1 MSKPKI
7 KKDSKRSGVRP
18 ARRNKLAE
26 RADAFFN
33 TRTGRGSSRDKTQLV
48 RPGLQTII
56 NSAEAR
62 EWYKTNGFVQAIID
76 APAEDSTREWID
88 MSTNFDETNEETG
101 EEGKNIS
108 RIIMNRL
115 DELKAKKS
123 TRKLVRNSG
132 IYNQG
137 GFMFIGTK
145 ENAPSTEKNLQ
156 NPIKDLKKVEFL
168 NVFGPEF
175 GHAQANDLTVTSP
188 RFGRPTMFTLG
199 SGAPG
204 STDVH
209 ESRVVWLVR
218 KFEEQDNFGISTIQ
232 TILDAIL
239 AQDTALWSS
248 THLATEM
255 AIKVLKSPEVRN
267 MKKNDI
273 ASTIE
278 GMTNQMSTQAMILLR
293 DDEEFDKKTFSMSG
307 MKELFDFIFENLS
320 GMSQVPKSRIMGNSQ
335 GVITAGQYDTINYY
349 ENVRRFQE
357 NDVREILERLISMIV
372 VESEGPVREAM
383 GDQIKQ
389 LDWSFKF
396 NPLWVPDPSEQAKI
410 NLQNAQADNIYFTV
424 GAKNSDEIRKDR
436 FPELEDFEPDDV
448 EGTDIDPEEVVPDFS
463 PTEAPPIDTNVPV
476 LGAEQVTV

>member
-7 KKDSKRSGVRP
+7 KKDSKRTGVTP
-18 ARRNKLAE
+18 ARKNKLAE

-33 TRTGRGSSRDKTQLV
+33 TRTGRGTSRDKTQLV

-56 NSAEAR
+56 NAAEAR
-62 EWYKTNGFVQAIID
+62 RWYKTNGFVQAIID

-88 MSTNFDETNEETG
+88 VSTNFDENDEDTG
-101 EEGKNIS
+101 QEGKNIS

-123 TRKLVRNSG
+123 IRKLVRNSG
-132 IYNQG
+132 IYNEG

-145 ENAPSTEKNLQ
+145 ENAPSTEKSLAE
-156 NPIKDLKKVEFL
+156 PIKDLKKVEFL

-188 RFGRPTMFTLG
+188 KFGRPTMFTLG

-209 ESRVVWLVR
+209 ESRVIWLVR

-239 AQDTALWSS
+239 GQDTALWSS

-267 MKKNDI
+267 MKKGDI
-273 ASTIE
+273 ASTVE
-278 GMTNQMSTQAMILLR
+278 GMSNQMSTMAMLLLR
-293 DDEEFDKKTFSMSG
+293 DDESFEKKTFSMSG
-307 MKELFDFIFENLS
+307 IKELFDFIFENLS
-320 GMSQVPKSRIMGNSQ
+320 GMSQIPKSRIMGNSQ

-357 NDVREILERLISMIV
+357 NDLKDIIERLISMIV
-372 VESEGPVREAM
+372 VEANGPVRKAM
-383 GDQIKQ
+383 GEQIEE

-410 NLQNAQADNIYFTV
+410 DLSNAQSDNIYFTI

-448 EGTDIDPEEVVPDFS
+448 EGTDIDTENVVPDFS
-463 PTEAPPIDTNVPV
+463 PTEPPPIDPNVPASSKQAV
-476 LGAEQVTV
+476 